1 MKLDSKEKLMND
13 FNKAI
18 TSTDFK
24 SIKTTS
30 PDFMHTLFIGMMWKL
45 LSDIPE
51 EESDDCQDIRD
62 EIAGAEKYLEWYVD
76 TSDSQYKQM
85 AVDELR
91 HAKFLINKELSKND
105 IPEERKIKLQ
115 ELERERNAIAD
126 KIA

>member
-51 EESDDCQDIRD
+51 GEMEKFSDIEE
-62 EIAGAEKYLEWYVD
+62 ELEGAEKYLECYID

-85 AVDELR
+85 SIDELR
-91 HAKFLINKELSKND
+91 HAKILLNKENSRPD
-105 IPEERKIKLQ
+105 ISEEDRMKLQ
-115 ELERERNAIAD
+115 ELEQKRNMLAD
-126 KIA
+126 KLS

>member
-18 TSTDFK
+18 TSTDFS

-51 EESDDCQDIRD
+51 NEMGEFEDIED
-62 EIAGAEKYLEWYVD
+62 EIKGAEKYLEWYVD

-91 HAKFLINKELSKND
+91 HAKFLINKEMSKGE
-105 IPEERKIKLQ
+105 IPEDKRMKLQ
-115 ELERERNAIAD
+115 ELERERNSIAD